1 MSHSHS
7 DVKSDIPSGI
17 KSPEPSDTIFLS
29 HIELKLR
36 EGCIT
41 RHVNTLLKEINSS
54 TFTTKCM
61 DKLKNG
67 YNYHTFNLDAG
78 CKLVDLDSDKV
89 LQLVNKGLQDKN
101 IKLDKSDSYFYNW
114 TVHFIKP

>member
-1 MSHSHS
+1 MSHTNS
-7 DVKSDIPSGI
+7 DVI
-17 KSPEPSDTIFLS
+17 KSLTQSDTILLS

-41 RHVNTLLKEINSS
+41 RHVNTLLKEINSP
-54 TFTTKCM
+54 TFTAKCV

-67 YNYHTFNLDAG
+67 YNHHSFNLDAG
-78 CKLVDLDSDKV
+78 CKLVDLDSNKV
-89 LQLVNKGLQDKN
+89 LQLVNMGLQDKN
-101 IKLDKSDSYFYNW
+101 MKLDKSDSYFYNW